1 MFVKVYQYHVQRDN
15 VKEYFEIQKKTSEI
29 YRKYITSQT
38 TYLNSKA
45 DPTKWLEISRYEN
58 EEEYYKSMKLV
69 NEEEEIQGLFKRFHS
84 LLVSDKKEIMEED
97 FIQKPSAYHD
107 LDVDI

>member
-1 MFVKVYQYHVQRDN
+1 MFVKIYQYHIQQDK
-15 VKEYFEIQKKTSEI
+15 VKEYFEIQQKASEI
-29 YRKYITSQT
+29 YLKYITSQT

-69 NEEEEIQGLFKRFHS
+69 NEEAKIQELFKGFQS
-84 LLVSDKKEIMEED
+84 LLVSDKREIMEEE
-97 FIQKPSAYHD
+97 FMQKQPGS
-107 LDVDI
+107 

>member
-1 MFVKVYQYHVQRDN
+1 MFVKVYQYHVQQDN

-38 TYLNSKA
+38 TYLNSKS

-69 NEEEEIQGLFKRFHS
+69 NEEAEIQGLFKRFQS
-84 LLVSDKKEIMEED
+84 LLVSDNKEIMEED
-97 FIQKPSAYHD
+97 FIQKPGEYHD

>member
-1 MFVKVYQYHVQRDN
+1 MFVKVYQYHIQQGK
-15 VKEYFEIQKKTSEI
+15 VKEYFEIQQKASEI
-29 YRKYITSQT
+29 YRKYINSQT

-69 NEEEEIQGLFKRFHS
+69 NEEEEIQELFKRFQS
-84 LLVSDKKEIMEED
+84 LLVTDKKEIMEED
-97 FIQKPSAYHD
+97 FTQKPSGYHD
-107 LDVDI
+107 LEVDI

>member
-1 MFVKVYQYHVQRDN
+1 MFVKVYQYHIQQDK
-15 VKEYFEIQKKTSEI
+15 VKEYVEIQQKASEI

-45 DPTKWLEISRYEN
+45 DPTKWMEISKYES

-69 NEEEEIQGLFKRFHS
+69 NEEAEIQFLYNRFQS

-97 FIQKPSAYHD
+97 FTQKPGS
-107 LDVDI
+107 